1 MKTVRQELGYKEKK
15 GQYTKFGQWYAD
27 RVQDSQYRDAPWCD
41 MFLAWAANKAGVSEY
56 VGEFAWTPSHAAW
69 FIQKGAWSKKPEP
82 GALVFFDWR
91 GGKSYK
97 GIDHV
102 GIVERVAGK
111 KIHTIEA
118 NVDRVWLK
126 RKVRET
132 DKVVGY
138 GIPRLVKAN
147 ADLNE
152 IRSTEQPFISPPRSQ
167 TGQGS
172 PLDFLG
178 TPVALLAAMVLTT
191 IVLSLRLTRRRG
203 AHRRLS
209 WPWFARSR
217 SSSAQ
222 DVRRVPTP
230 RNPFAGESPPER
242 RPAGSR
248 PRTAAPPQTFQT
260 SQIVRPAQ
268 TARPKPQSAP
278 QAARP
283 ARTRVAAGSVPE
295 PASRRRRP
303 YERS

>member
-1 MKTVRQELGYKEKK
+1 
-15 GQYTKFGQWYAD
+15 
-27 RVQDSQYRDAPWCD
+27 

-126 RKVRET
+126 RKVRTT

-147 ADLNE
+147 AELNE

-167 TGQGS
+167 TGQGT
-172 PLDFLG
+172 PFDFLG

-191 IVLSLRLTRRRG
+191 IVLSLRLTGRRG

-209 WPWFARSR
+209 WSWSPRSR
-217 SSSAQ
+217 SAAQ
-222 DVRRVPTP
+222 DVRRVPASA
-230 RNPFAGESPPER
+230 NPFAAESPPER
-242 RPAGSR
+242 RPVRKVPAPPHTSR
-248 PRTAAPPQTFQT
+248 PRAQSFQG
-260 SQIVRPAQ
+260 
-268 TARPKPQSAP
+268 AP

-283 ARTRVAAGSVPE
+283 ARTPVPAGSAPE
-295 PASRRRRP
+295 PAARRRRP